1 MIDEDFN
8 VWLIE
13 VNTNPSLSESSK
25 YLSELIPRM
34 IDDLVKITVDKEYYD
49 YYCFIAEQNGQDKS
63 SVDAHLNTLNSQK
76 LRDFPENTNIWE
88 KFISLNNRTQR
99 KEDKAKYLSPILINS
114 QYAFQIK
121 GREFKI
127 KKYV

>member
-63 SVDAHLNTLNSQK
+63 SVDAHLSTLNSQK
-76 LRDFPENTNIWE
+76 LRDFPENTNIWQ
-88 KFISLNNRTQR
+88 KFISLNNRAQR

-114 QYAFQIK
+114 QYAF
-121 GREFKI
+121 
-127 KKYV
+127 